1 MRQKMMNKLW
11 FLCCAATILVL
22 GCKNKQANNTAT
34 TANDSTPPAI
44 HNIPD
49 DTVQMGNKTF
59 FVYFIEKA
67 DFDKFPLPT
76 IDSSETDVLAK
87 DSLVKREGSR
97 LTIQL
102 QNGKQRIMANNNSE
116 GEDYIGYTYAANY
129 PAIKRKGFFIS
140 YYEGSAFELV
150 NTINGDSM
158 VTWSAPSV
166 SPDKKF
172 IITASMDLVAAFDPN
187 GFQLFSV
194 NNNDIKAVGEVSL
207 EDWGPGM
214 VQWIN
219 NKTILSEYITI
230 NEDGNT
236 QIRYVKMVMQ

>member
-1 MRQKMMNKLW
+1 MNKLW
-11 FLCCAATILVL
+11 WLLCACAIMILS
-22 GCKNKQANNTAT
+22 CKNKTTDKANT

-44 HNIPD
+44 NSTPD
-49 DTVQMGNKTF
+49 DTVQLGNKTF

-67 DFDKFPLPT
+67 DFDKFPPAPV
-76 IDSSETDVLAK
+76 DSNETDVLAK
-87 DSLVKREGSR
+87 DTLVKREGNK
-97 LTIQL
+97 LTIRL
-102 QNGKQRIMANNNSE
+102 GNGKQRIMANNNSD

-129 PAIKRKGFFIS
+129 PSIKRKGFFVS

-150 NTINGDSM
+150 NTQNGDSQ
-158 VTWSAPSV
+158 VTWSAPAI
-166 SPDKKF
+166 SPDKKY
-172 IITASMDLVAAFDPN
+172 ILTASMDLVAAFDPN

-194 NNNDIKAVGEVSL
+194 NGNDIKAVGEASID
-207 EDWGPGM
+207 DWGPGL

-230 NEDGNT
+230 DEEGNT